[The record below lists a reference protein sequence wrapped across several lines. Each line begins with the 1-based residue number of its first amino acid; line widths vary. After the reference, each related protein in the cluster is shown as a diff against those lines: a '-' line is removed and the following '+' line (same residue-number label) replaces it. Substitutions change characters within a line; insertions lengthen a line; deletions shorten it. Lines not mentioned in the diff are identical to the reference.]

1 MKYVSAAARRFRK
14 MSKIIL
20 LKDVYEMKEQ
30 KEKELLFYKE
40 KLEELRDKVY
50 WLERDIALTKNI
62 IRIIE
67 EEKVKD
73 IKNETT

>member
-1 MKYVSAAARRFRK
+1 

-62 IRIIE
+62 IRMIE
-67 EEKVKD
+67 EEKVKNITEGKD
-73 IKNETT
+73 ETT

>member
-1 MKYVSAAARRFRK
+1 
-14 MSKIIL
+14 MSTIIL

-62 IRIIE
+62 IRMIQ
-67 EEKVKD
+67 EEKISE

>member
-1 MKYVSAAARRFRK
+1 

-20 LKDVYEMKEQ
+20 LKDFYEMKDQ

-50 WLERDIALTKNI
+50 WLERDISLTKNI

-67 EEKVKD
+67 EESISNFEKV
-73 IKNETT
+73 

>member
-1 MKYVSAAARRFRK
+1 

-62 IRIIE
+62 IRMIE
-67 EEKVKD
+67 EEKLSNIDKD
-73 IKNETT
+73 S

>member
-1 MKYVSAAARRFRK
+1 

-40 KLEELRDKVY
+40 KLDELRDKVY

-62 IRIIE
+62 IRMIE
-67 EEKVKD
+67 EERVKNITEGKD
-73 IKNETT
+73 EIT